1 MLDSSQ
7 FPDQVL
13 PLEVKF
19 LVVELLL
26 EDPAFLSLY
35 INNYSLE
42 LLQGKWKHEKARCF
56 VFCICVGF
64 ARLTEKKSYISPLAS
79 ISSIECINRPCD
91 Y

>member
-7 FPDQVL
+7 LPDQVL

-42 LLQGKWKHEKARCF
+42 
-56 VFCICVGF
+56 
-64 ARLTEKKSYISPLAS
+64 
-79 ISSIECINRPCD
+79 
-91 Y
+91 